1 MINYLIHGRDVCII
15 RGPAGHGGIISYHL
29 EMCSLLVDY
38 TSAMGHACGDVVYSA
53 GVFRF
58 QKIDT
63 PVGGLYA
70 CIFFF
75 FFIGGLAVRRIRMIY
90 VPTTVMLYIMIHRP
104 PFPGPAMIVLMESE
118 IVGSVH
124 VSLSPWIS

>member
-1 MINYLIHGRDVCII
+1 MPWAMH
-15 RGPAGHGGIISYHL
+15 A
-29 EMCSLLVDY
+29 EMLYIPRACSDFRKLLPLSADY
-38 TSAMGHACGDVVYSA
+38 TLA
-53 GVFRF
+53 
-58 QKIDT
+58 
-63 PVGGLYA
+63 
-70 CIFFF
+70 FFF